1 MKTTPL
7 QFDGAGDSKPP
18 SNSQLQFAANLSR
31 RLGKGVTYEDLR
43 QMDRTTTRTLLDKWT
58 AEWDAQNTSPLAE
71 DLSKIVKCG
80 FYEFGGDIFK
90 VVESRSSGHRYAK
103 VLAPKSRWIY
113 SKGTVLYL
121 TPEMEISADD
131 PRLPTSK

>member
-7 QFDGAGDSKPP
+7 QFDGEGDFKPA
-18 SNSQLQFAANLSR
+18 SSSQLQFAASLAR

-43 QMDRTTTRTLLDKWT
+43 QMDRNTTRTLLDKWT
-58 AEWDAQNTSPLAE
+58 AEWDAQNTAPPAE
-71 DLSKIVKCG
+71 DLSKIVDCG
-80 FYEFGGDIFK
+80 FYAYGGEIFK
-90 VVESRSSGHRYAK
+90 VVESRNNGHRYAK
-103 VLAPKSRWIY
+103 VLAPRSRWLY